1 MQHPIDG
8 HCDERFAAVRRAFE
22 RNFCE
27 RGEVGAAVTIY
38 IDAEPVVDLW
48 GGFADAGRERPWLR
62 DTIAHVAST
71 TKGMTSIC
79 MHRLVEEGRLDLDA
93 PVARYWPEFAQAG
106 KGDLPVHLLLSHRAG
121 LPAIRRDL
129 PEGSL
134 YDWTLMTETLA
145 AESPWWEPGTQHG
158 YHAISFGYLAG
169 ELLRRIDGRTL
180 GRFFRDE
187 IAAPL
192 ALDFHIGLDARH
204 DGRCAEMIPM
214 PRSGVRN
221 PIYDTTRK
229 RDSLLARAFN
239 NPPYRPKN
247 LNTPE
252 WRRAEIPAGNG
263 HGSARALARA
273 YAALARGG
281 EIDGVH
287 VLGAEAIARA
297 TREQAF
303 GPDAVLLGL
312 PMRYGLG
319 FLLGQRAVP
328 FGPSPRAFGHP
339 GMGGSI
345 AFADPDARI
354 GFGYVVNQLQSGLA
368 GDARGYPLI
377 RALYDSL

>member
-1 MQHPIDG
+1 VQHPIDG

-22 RNFCE
+22 RNLCE

-229 RDSLLARAFN
+229 RDSTARRAPWHGPTPHSHAAGRSTACTCSAPRPSRARPASRPSDPTRCCWACRCATGWAFSSASARS
-239 NPPYRPKN
+239 PSDPVPAPSDTRAWADRSHSPIP
-247 LNTPE
+247 TPE
-252 WRRAEIPAGNG
+252 
-263 HGSARALARA
+263 SAS
-273 YAALARGG
+273 
-281 EIDGVH
+281 
-287 VLGAEAIARA
+287 A
-297 TREQAF
+297 TW
-303 GPDAVLLGL
+303 
-312 PMRYGLG
+312 
-319 FLLGQRAVP
+319 
-328 FGPSPRAFGHP
+328 
-339 GMGGSI
+339 
-345 AFADPDARI
+345 
-354 GFGYVVNQLQSGLA
+354 
-368 GDARGYPLI
+368 
-377 RALYDSL
+377 